1 MKTGQSFLFFFLY
14 HSWTKAQRCRCKL
27 RLGYIVC
34 WCKRVGKTWKITLYT
49 VISSFCV
56 DSHILDYAT
65 CIKGSVVNKFFFLFV
80 DSRTL
85 GYAEAV
91 YDYAATATSQLSL
104 CRGDRVAI
112 LSKTGSD
119 KGWWKG
125 EHCGTGKV
133 CHLFALYNNLFH
145 IMYSWT
151 CLVWHQF
158 NQLYCVIWHWISNS
172 IFFFSGGGGIHC
184 KFQHPVFIF

>member
-1 MKTGQSFLFFFLY
+1 MKNNSVYSNLFF
-14 HSWTKAQRCRCKL
+14 L
-27 RLGYIVC
+27 RWFSYSGLCYVN
-34 WCKRVGKTWKITLYT
+34 
-49 VISSFCV
+49 
-56 DSHILDYAT
+56 
-65 CIKGSVVNKFFFLFV
+65 KGSVVNKFFFLFV

-184 KFQHPVFIF
+184 KFQHPVFISKQNLFSQCLSN

>member
-1 MKTGQSFLFFFLY
+1 MKNNSVYSNLFFLCCFSYSGLCY
-14 HSWTKAQRCRCKL
+14 
-27 RLGYIVC
+27 VN
-34 WCKRVGKTWKITLYT
+34 
-49 VISSFCV
+49 
-56 DSHILDYAT
+56 
-65 CIKGSVVNKFFFLFV
+65 KGSVVNKFFFLFV

-145 IMYSWT
+145 IIY
-151 CLVWHQF
+151 
-158 NQLYCVIWHWISNS
+158 IE
-172 IFFFSGGGGIHC
+172 
-184 KFQHPVFIF
+184 PV